1 MAYVICPLSDAG
13 QARSVLG
20 TAFQG
25 VERIRIGQ
33 GERLT
38 LLIWWNQERSWTV
51 SWHVGLEVGSV
62 VLSAGQAA
70 CCSAGSALPLV
81 VTDCST
87 LWTVP
92 TPSKRPPA
100 DHDDGSAGHGHLQS
114 GGRTDRALAGAP
126 VHPSAAIPLSRPPGR
141 AAFAPDLADGFSVRF
156 RSDHLMGLRPDSTKE
171 IKFTSSRPEITGLRP
186 CSPPE
191 KGTRKGDY

>member
-38 LLIWWNQERSWTV
+38 LLIWWNQGRSWTV
-51 SWHVGLEVGSV
+51 LWHVGLEVGSV

-70 CCSAGSALPLV
+70 CCSAGSALLLV

-100 DHDDGSAGHGHLQS
+100 DHDDGGAGHGHLQS
-114 GGRTDRALAGAP
+114 GARTDRALAGAP
-126 VHPSAAIPLSRPPGR
+126 VHPSAAIRS
-141 AAFAPDLADGFSVRF
+141 LARLGGQ
-156 RSDHLMGLRPDSTKE
+156 RSLMILLMGSQFGSE
-171 IKFTSSRPEITGLRP
+171 AITSWAYGPTVP
-186 CSPPE
+186 
-191 KGTRKGDY
+191 RK